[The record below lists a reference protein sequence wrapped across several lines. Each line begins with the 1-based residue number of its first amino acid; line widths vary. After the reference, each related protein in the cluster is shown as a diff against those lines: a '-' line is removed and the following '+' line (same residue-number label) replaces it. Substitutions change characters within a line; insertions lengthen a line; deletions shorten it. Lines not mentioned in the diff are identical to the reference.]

1 MKKVIFALL
10 ILGLFA
16 TACTQ
21 QEAEPSQTPAAEE
34 TTSDSGETPESDS
47 SSETTQAV
55 KEFTIVG
62 TEFGF
67 SPSGLMVTEGETVK
81 ITFKNEGSYEH
92 NIVFDDLDFA
102 TKTISSGET
111 DVLEFTAPAA
121 GTYTFYCSVGSHADA
136 GMKGTLTVR

>member
-1 MKKVIFALL
+1 MKKVLFALL
-10 ILGLFA
+10 VLGLLV

-34 TTSDSGETPESDS
+34 TTSDSGQTAQEVS
-47 SSETTQAV
+47 
-55 KEFTIVG
+55 EFTVVG

-67 SPSGLMVTEGETVK
+67 SPSTLTVDAGQSVK
-81 ITFKNEGSYEH
+81 IIFKNDGSYKH
-92 NIVFDDLDFA
+92 NITFDDLDLV